1 MCISILLQLLVALE
15 SAEALEYMSREGLS
29 KGVPSAWSW
38 GSHHP
43 CSLQTFQCGC
53 FKVTNASA
61 HNPLPIALW
70 VIGSVVSQG
79 KLWRTGTL
87 VCGWVDIVYIST
99 REGSL
104 ATISVSNL
112 GRRRLIWLV
121 SYSVIQGK
129 LRQELK
135 TGTWSSNYRGILLS
149 GLLST
154 FLIYPR
160 ATWTLHL
167 LAIKKMPYI

>member
-1 MCISILLQLLVALE
+1 MN
-15 SAEALEYMSREGLS
+15 REGLWN
-29 KGVPSAWSW
+29 GVPSAWSW

-70 VIGSVVSQG
+70 VISSVVSQG
-79 KLWRTGTL
+79 QLWRTGTL

-104 ATISVSNL
+104 ATISVSNS
-112 GRRRLIWLV
+112 GRRRLIWFV

-129 LRQELK
+129 LSQELK
-135 TGTWSSNYRGILLS
+135 TGTWSSSYGGILLS

-154 FLIYPR
+154 LFIYLG
-160 ATWTLHL
+160 ATCLGMVPPTVAWTLHQ
-167 LAIKKMPYI
+167 LAIKEMPCIYIYI